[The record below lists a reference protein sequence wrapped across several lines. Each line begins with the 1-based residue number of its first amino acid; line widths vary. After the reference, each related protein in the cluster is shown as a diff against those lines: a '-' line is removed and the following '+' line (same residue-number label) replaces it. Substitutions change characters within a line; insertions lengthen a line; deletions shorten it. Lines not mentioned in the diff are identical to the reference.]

1 MAIFQPKDLY
11 NKQNNPLLREIF
23 CEHNSDALLTVNKN
37 GEEGKICLFKL
48 YMAHTVDDPS
58 EVTFAE
64 EVFGDLYFWQTLTES
79 VWFKRH
85 IDEWRFL
92 AATKRKQAAF
102 KSIIKEVK
110 EGGRSSFSA
119 AKYLI
124 EEPWK
129 FGSAVERKKVRKQIS
144 DSAEAAIGDS
154 SIQKDLARLKEE
166 GLIN

>member
-1 MAIFQPKDLY
+1 MPIFDPKDLY
-11 NKQNNPLLREIF
+11 NKQNNPLLREVF
-23 CEHNSDALLTVNKN
+23 CEHNPDALLTVNKL

-48 YMAHTVDDPS
+48 YMAHSVDDPS

-79 VWFKRH
+79 TWFKRH
-85 IDEWRFL
+85 IEEWRFL
-92 AATKRKQAAF
+92 AATKRKQKAF
-102 KSIIKEVK
+102 KSIIAEVETK
-110 EGGRSSFSA
+110 GRSAFSA

-129 FGSAVERKKVRKQIS
+129 LGSAVERKKVRKQIS
-144 DSAEAAIGDS
+144 DTAEAALGDS
-154 SIQKDLARLKEE
+154 SIQKDLARLRED